1 MKVSDQIV
9 SFSNSVA
16 FGCPS
21 ITFEGTAAICI
32 EKILSLNHAAWICA
46 ISFLEIKFTELHSE
60 YTPGYGKLPN
70 FIAASLMSIG
80 SRSMLGKETEAFA
93 MDMGWA
99 AGSLDTLKEL
109 RRSYIIKEKVGNR
122 ITIVK
127 RRTIND

>member
-1 MKVSDQIV
+1 
-9 SFSNSVA
+9 
-16 FGCPS
+16 
-21 ITFEGTAAICI
+21 
-32 EKILSLNHAAWICA
+32 
-46 ISFLEIKFTELHSE
+46 
-60 YTPGYGKLPN
+60 
-70 FIAASLMSIG
+70 MSIG

-109 RRSYIIKEKVGNR
+109 RRSYIIKEMVGNR